1 MKKIILTTTVLVGG
15 VIAVMPFVTGMI
27 AEKASKDL
35 VDKMNQKQV
44 QYGYSEII
52 NYDRG
57 FSSTKSTYRWTMP
70 NQPDELTEIIGD
82 GIEYSC
88 DAQHGI
94 TGIDYQCRLDNL
106 ESYKDFI
113 KTHLE
118 GQDPIL
124 LTGHVSLLGQVE
136 QTLKVTPFDISNDD
150 ATINVG
156 EGVLTVKINSG
167 LNRYR
172 VNADFEGAKVN
183 GDGVE
188 AVLEKITIKGDVFIT
203 KDDLQIGE
211 MALSMSKFD
220 LTSLG
225 GSDAFSIT
233 NGLMSVE
240 SDEDGDTV
248 SVDYKLGIEQVLSGN
263 AEAKRIID
271 DISFAFLAGGVDR
284 DTMIRLNDRI
294 QAMAESSEELSV
306 GQVTAMLPMLESLL
320 RKGLSVSFDVGANYN
335 AQAVN
340 GDFSLALLEDVTLL
354 DLSAIVYN
362 PESVLEKLSISTH
375 SRIPE
380 LVADLNPSLDQSL
393 RSSPLF
399 VSSDGAYQN
408 SLVLKTGENSLNGQ
422 PMEFLEILQRAMQS
436 TLQ

>member
-1 MKKIILTTTVLVGG
+1 
-15 VIAVMPFVTGMI
+15 
-27 AEKASKDL
+27 
-35 VDKMNQKQV
+35 
-44 QYGYSEII
+44 
-52 NYDRG
+52 
-57 FSSTKSTYRWTMP
+57 
-70 NQPDELTEIIGD
+70 
-82 GIEYSC
+82 
-88 DAQHGI
+88 
-94 TGIDYQCRLDNL
+94 
-106 ESYKDFI
+106 
-113 KTHLE
+113 
-118 GQDPIL
+118 
-124 LTGHVSLLGQVE
+124 
-136 QTLKVTPFDISNDD
+136 
-150 ATINVG
+150 
-156 EGVLTVKINSG
+156 
-167 LNRYR
+167 
-172 VNADFEGAKVN
+172 
-183 GDGVE
+183 
-188 AVLEKITIKGDVFIT
+188 
-203 KDDLQIGE
+203 
-211 MALSMSKFD
+211 MSKFD

-225 GSDAFSIT
+225 SSDAFSIT

-248 SVDYKLGIEQVLSGN
+248 SVDYKLGIEQVLSGS

-306 GQVTAMLPMLESLL
+306 GQVTTMLPMLESLL

-340 GDFSLALLEDVTLL
+340 GDFSLALLDDVTLL

-380 LVADLNPSLDQSL
+380 LVAGLNPSLDQSL

-436 TLQ
+436 ALQ